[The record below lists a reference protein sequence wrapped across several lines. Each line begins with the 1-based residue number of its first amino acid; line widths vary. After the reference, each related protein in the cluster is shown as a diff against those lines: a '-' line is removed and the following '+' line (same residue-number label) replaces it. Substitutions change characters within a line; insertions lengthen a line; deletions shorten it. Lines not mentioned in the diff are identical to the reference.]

1 MRSHRWIQ
9 NWSKFMN
16 IEPMI
21 LEYYLARALG
31 FEVFGKSKIDREIRE
46 FSVFSFSENSE
57 FGMYV

>member
-1 MRSHRWIQ
+1 
-9 NWSKFMN
+9 MN